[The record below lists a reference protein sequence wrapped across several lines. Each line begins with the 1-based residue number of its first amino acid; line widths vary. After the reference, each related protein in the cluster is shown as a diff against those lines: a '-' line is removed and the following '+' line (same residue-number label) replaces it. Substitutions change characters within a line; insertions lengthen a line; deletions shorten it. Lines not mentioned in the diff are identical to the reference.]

1 MASRKETVMEKLVLK
16 ADEAAEI
23 LNVGISSIY
32 ELRNRNVLP
41 QLTDLPGVRF
51 RAKDVYALAKL
62 KQNQEE
68 CSPYEFRKLQ
78 NELTNER
85 SKNQRIRSAALAL
98 LTAISEEGM

>member
-1 MASRKETVMEKLVLK
+1 MEKMVLK
-16 ADEAAEI
+16 ADEAAEL
-23 LNVGISSIY
+23 LNVGISTIY
-32 ELRNRNVLP
+32 DLRNRNILP

-68 CSPYEFRKLQ
+68 YSPYQFRQLQ
-78 NELTNER
+78 NELAAEKA
-85 SKNQRIRSAALAL
+85 KNQRIRSAALAL

>member
-1 MASRKETVMEKLVLK
+1 MEKMVLK
-16 ADEAAEI
+16 ADEAAEL
-23 LNVGISSIY
+23 LNVGISTIY
-32 ELRNRNVLP
+32 DLRNRNILP

-68 CSPYEFRKLQ
+68 YSPYEFRKLQ
-78 NELTNER
+78 DELATER
-85 SKNQRIRSAALAL
+85 ARNQRIRSAALAL

>member
-1 MASRKETVMEKLVLK
+1 MEKLVLK

-32 ELRNRNVLP
+32 DMRNRHVLN
-41 QLTDLPGVRF
+41 QLEDLPGVRF
-51 RAKDVYALAKL
+51 RAEDVYALAKL

-68 CSPYEFRKLQ
+68 YSPCQFRQLQ
-78 NELTNER
+78 TELANER
-85 SKNQRIRSAALAL
+85 ARNQRIRSAALAL

>member
-1 MASRKETVMEKLVLK
+1 MEKLVLK

-32 ELRNRNVLP
+32 DMRNRNVLP

-62 KQNQEE
+62 KQSQEE
-68 CSPYEFRKLQ
+68 YSPSQFRQLQ
-78 NELTNER
+78 NELATEKA
-85 SKNQRIRSAALAL
+85 KNQRIRSAALAL
-98 LTAISEEGM
+98 LTAISEEGL

>member
-1 MASRKETVMEKLVLK
+1 MEKLVLK
-16 ADEAAEI
+16 AEEAAEI

-32 ELRNRNVLP
+32 DMRNRNVLP

-68 CSPYEFRKLQ
+68 CSPYQFRNLKSELTQTKLQ
-78 NELTNER
+78 LA
-85 SKNQRIRSAALAL
+85 RIKAAALAL
-98 LTAISEEGM
+98 IAEIAKEDVDGC

>member
-1 MASRKETVMEKLVLK
+1 MEKLVLK
-16 ADEAAEI
+16 AEEAAEI

-32 ELRNRNVLP
+32 DMRNRHVLK

-62 KQNQEE
+62 KQSQEE

-78 NELTNER
+78 NELAAEKA
-85 SKNQRIRSAALAL
+85 KNQRIRSAALAL